1 MIGGCYLNFGHLR
14 SWPKHPYLPSDPRTS
29 DQTESGESVGIALMR
44 PRPHWVTYKVDMAP
58 SKESGHNVKKGFD
71 FQRQAEDLGCGE
83 LHNNSAGKDKYQ
95 IYAEPTER
103 DL

>member
-1 MIGGCYLNFGHLR
+1 
-14 SWPKHPYLPSDPRTS
+14 
-29 DQTESGESVGIALMR
+29 
-44 PRPHWVTYKVDMAP
+44 MAP